1 MIVEV
6 RCWFKNADALGRD
19 GQVSQTAH
27 SFVSDED
34 AVRAHWYGLLAHFL
48 ARPPALESLEIA
60 RSLTGDET
68 PLGKSVAAFAAAAR
82 AATVD
87 SADDEYHQLFYGVGR
102 GELVPHGSYYLTGF
116 LNEKPLAELRE
127 DLAKLGVARADEVKE
142 PEDHIA
148 ALCDVM
154 AGMIR
159 GDFGPACHLERQ
171 AEFFERHLA
180 RWAEKF
186 FEDLEGAKSSALYMP
201 LGSIGRQFMAIEGES
216 FRMLG

>member
-1 MIVEV
+1 MTETA
-6 RCWFKNADALGRD
+6 RSL
-19 GQVSQTAH
+19 VSE
-27 SFVSDED
+27 ED

-48 ARPPALESLEIA
+48 ARPPAAESLEIA
-60 RSLTGDET
+60 RSLGGDAT

-82 AATVD
+82 AATPE
-87 SADDEYHQLFYGVGR
+87 SANDEFHRLFYGVGR
-102 GELVPHGSYYLTGF
+102 GELVPHGSFYLTGF
-116 LNEKPLAELRE
+116 LNEKPLADLRD
-127 DLAKLGVARADEVKE
+127 DLARLGVARAEDVKE

-171 AEFFERHLA
+171 AEFFDKHVA
-180 RWAEKF
+180 PWAEKF
-186 FEDLEGAKSSALYMP
+186 FEDLEGAKASVLYMP

>member
-1 MIVEV
+1 VTETA
-6 RCWFKNADALGRD
+6 RSL
-19 GQVSQTAH
+19 VSE
-27 SFVSDED
+27 ED

-48 ARPPALESLEIA
+48 ARPPSAESLEIA
-60 RSLTGDET
+60 RNLGGDDT
-68 PLGKSVAAFAAAAR
+68 PLGQSVAAFAAAAR
-82 AATVD
+82 AATVE
-87 SADDEYHQLFYGVGR
+87 SADDEFHKLFYGVGR

-116 LNEKPLAELRE
+116 LNEKPLADLRD
-127 DLAKLGVARADEVKE
+127 DLAQLGVARADEVKE

-171 AEFFERHLA
+171 AEFFDKHIA
-180 RWAEKF
+180 PWAEKF
-186 FEDLEGAKSSALYMP
+186 FEDLEGAKASVLYLP
-201 LGSIGRQFMAIEGES
+201 LGSIGRQFVAIEGES

>member
-1 MIVEV
+1 VTETA
-6 RCWFKNADALGRD
+6 RSL
-19 GQVSQTAH
+19 VSE
-27 SFVSDED
+27 ED

-48 ARPPALESLEIA
+48 ARPPAVESLEIA
-60 RSLTGDET
+60 RSLGGDDT

-82 AATVD
+82 AATVE
-87 SADDEYHQLFYGVGR
+87 SADDEFHKLFYGVGR

-116 LNEKPLAELRE
+116 LNEKPLADLRD

-171 AEFFERHLA
+171 AEFFDKHIA
-180 RWAEKF
+180 CWAEKF
-186 FEDLEGAKSSALYMP
+186 FEDLEGAKASVLYMP
-201 LGSIGRQFMAIEGES
+201 LGSIGRQFIQIEGES

>member
-1 MIVEV
+1 MTETA
-6 RCWFKNADALGRD
+6 RSL
-19 GQVSQTAH
+19 VSE
-27 SFVSDED
+27 ED

-48 ARPPALESLEIA
+48 ARPPVAESLEIA
-60 RSLTGDET
+60 RSLGGDDT

-82 AATVD
+82 AATPE
-87 SADDEYHQLFYGVGR
+87 SGNDEFHQLFYGVGR
-102 GELVPHGSYYLTGF
+102 GELVPHGSFYLTGF
-116 LNEKPLAELRE
+116 LNEKPLADLRD
-127 DLAKLGVARADEVKE
+127 DLARLGVARADDVKE

-159 GDFGPACHLERQ
+159 GDFGPACHLDRQ
-171 AEFFERHLA
+171 AEFFDKHLA
-180 RWAEKF
+180 PWAEKF
-186 FEDLEGAKSSALYMP
+186 FEDLEGAKASVLYMP

>member
-1 MIVEV
+1 VTETA
-6 RCWFKNADALGRD
+6 RSL
-19 GQVSQTAH
+19 VSE
-27 SFVSDED
+27 ED

-48 ARPPALESLEIA
+48 ARPPAVESLEIA
-60 RSLTGDET
+60 RSLGGDDT

-82 AATVD
+82 AATVE
-87 SADDEYHQLFYGVGR
+87 SADDEFHKLFYGVGR

-116 LNEKPLAELRE
+116 LNEKPLADLRD

-171 AEFFERHLA
+171 AVFFDKHIA
-180 RWAEKF
+180 SWAEKF
-186 FEDLEGAKSSALYMP
+186 FEDLEGAKASVLYMP
-201 LGSIGRQFMAIEGES
+201 LGSIGRQFIQIEGES

>member
-1 MIVEV
+1 MTETA
-6 RCWFKNADALGRD
+6 RSL
-19 GQVSQTAH
+19 VSE
-27 SFVSDED
+27 ED

-48 ARPPALESLEIA
+48 ARPPAVESLEIA
-60 RSLTGDET
+60 RSLGGDDT

-82 AATVD
+82 AATVEL
-87 SADDEYHQLFYGVGR
+87 ADDEFHKLFYGVGR

-116 LNEKPLAELRE
+116 LNEKPLADLRD

-171 AEFFERHLA
+171 AEFFDKHIA
-180 RWAEKF
+180 SWAEKF
-186 FEDLEGAKSSALYMP
+186 FEDLEGAKASVLYMP
-201 LGSIGRQFMAIEGES
+201 LGSIGRQFIQIEGES

>member
-1 MIVEV
+1 MTETA
-6 RCWFKNADALGRD
+6 RSL
-19 GQVSQTAH
+19 VSE
-27 SFVSDED
+27 ED

-48 ARPPALESLEIA
+48 ARPPAVESLEIA
-60 RSLTGDET
+60 RSLGGDDT

-82 AATVD
+82 AATVE
-87 SADDEYHQLFYGVGR
+87 SADDEFHKLFYGVGR

-116 LNEKPLAELRE
+116 LNEKPLADLRD

-171 AEFFERHLA
+171 AEFFDKHIA
-180 RWAEKF
+180 PWAEKF
-186 FEDLEGAKSSALYMP
+186 FEDLEGAKASVLYMP
-201 LGSIGRQFMAIEGES
+201 LGSIGRQFIQIEGES

>member
-1 MIVEV
+1 MTETA
-6 RCWFKNADALGRD
+6 RSL
-19 GQVSQTAH
+19 VSE
-27 SFVSDED
+27 ED

-48 ARPPALESLEIA
+48 ARPPAVESLEIA
-60 RSLTGDET
+60 RSLGGDDT
-68 PLGKSVAAFAAAAR
+68 PLGRSVAAFAAAAR
-82 AATVD
+82 AATAE
-87 SADDEYHQLFYGVGR
+87 SADEEYHKLFYGVGR

-116 LNEKPLAELRE
+116 LNEKPLADLRD

-171 AEFFERHLA
+171 AEFFDKHIA
-180 RWAEKF
+180 SWAEKF
-186 FEDLEGAKSSALYMP
+186 FEDLEGAKASVLYMP
-201 LGSIGRQFMAIEGES
+201 LGSIGRQFIQIEGES